1 MTSLGAVFVRILTGL
16 LFLCVPLAAQAF
28 PLALPVDA
36 ELRTVQ
42 EDGQGSFDFPLAAW
56 QNGAFS
62 GQPVDGLVSKSVW
75 RLPAPIG
82 TTLET
87 FAGLRQQLI
96 EQGYDVTYECRTQ
109 GCGGFD
115 FRFAVDLIGAPDMLI
130 DLGDF
135 RALTAQNGTDWVFLF
150 VSATPAAHFVQV
162 VTVGE
167 TADAQQSAIVTQTS
181 ITSAQTGGSLAQQL
195 GQSGR
200 AILADLSFETGASEL
215 QDIPFESLTQLAQY
229 LTENPERKVA
239 LVGHTDSSGSLE
251 ANIALSKRRATA
263 VMDRLIAD
271 YGVDPAQIAA
281 EGMGYLAPVA
291 SNLTQTGRDTNRR
304 VEVIITS
311 TE

>member
-1 MTSLGAVFVRILTGL
+1 M
-16 LFLCVPLAAQAF
+16 
-28 PLALPVDA
+28 
-36 ELRTVQ
+36 
-42 EDGQGSFDFPLAAW
+42 
-56 QNGAFS
+56 
-62 GQPVDGLVSKSVW
+62 SKSVW
-75 RLPAPIG
+75 RLPSPNG

-87 FAGLRQQLI
+87 FAGLRLQLI

-135 RALTAQNGTDWVFLF
+135 RALTAQSGQDWVFLF

-162 VTVGE
+162 ITVGKTPE
-167 TADAQQSAIVTQTS
+167 TLQGAATAPASLVPAQI
-181 ITSAQTGGSLAQQL
+181 GGSIAMQL
-195 GQSGR
+195 DQTGR
-200 AILADLSFETGASEL
+200 AILSDLSFETGASSL
-215 QDIPFESLTQLAQY
+215 QDIPFDSLTQLAQY
-229 LTENPERKVA
+229 LADNPTRNVA

-263 VMDRLIAD
+263 VMDRLTAD

-304 VEVIITS
+304 VEVIVTS